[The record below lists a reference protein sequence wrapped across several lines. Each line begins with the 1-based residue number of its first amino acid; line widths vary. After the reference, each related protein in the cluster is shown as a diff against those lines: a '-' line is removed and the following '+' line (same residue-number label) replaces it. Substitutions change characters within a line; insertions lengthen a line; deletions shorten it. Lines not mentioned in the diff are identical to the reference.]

1 MKLFRFFEDRTGY
14 LTKSKYESGVYQVHE
29 HEGYAVDPGS
39 VGMFVKSRLFGYRKP
54 KKEHCVTVRVGDGT
68 PLYPLQKNYLASKPL
83 LFSDLKKMDNASFI
97 KSQLDV
103 EKNVANPT
111 ERIGILLTYGA
122 LAFACIFTVL
132 LIPKI
137 IPYVQSTLESN
148 FGL

>member
-1 MKLFRFFEDRTGY
+1 MKIIF
-14 LTKSKYESGVYQVHE
+14 SPE
-29 HEGYAVDPGS
+29 HG
-39 VGMFVKSRLFGYRKP
+39 LFGEAADGEKVNYNGQLNTLPPDASLYGSNRKP

-83 LFSDLKKMDNASFI
+83 LFSDLKKMDNASFL

-103 EKNVANPT
+103 EKNVANPS

-132 LIPKI
+132 L
-137 IPYVQSTLESN
+137 
-148 FGL
+148 